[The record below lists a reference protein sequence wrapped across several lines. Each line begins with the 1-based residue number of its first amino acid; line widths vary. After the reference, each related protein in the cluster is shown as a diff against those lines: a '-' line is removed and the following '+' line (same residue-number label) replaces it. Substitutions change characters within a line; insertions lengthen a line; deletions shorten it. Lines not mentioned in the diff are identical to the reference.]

1 MERWGVS
8 WVDIRSC
15 WIGRG
20 GDSIERNE
28 IRWDLEK
35 AGKGWSKFHKAS
47 ESTRE
52 KKTRNMFHGKGRLEV
67 GLCNGLEKKRG

>member
-8 WVDIRSC
+8 WVEIGAC

-20 GDSIERNE
+20 DDSTERKE

-35 AGKGWSKFHKAS
+35 AGKGWPKFHKAS

-52 KKTRNMFHGKGRLEV
+52 KKAGKMIHGKERSEV